1 MYKYS
6 IIVPIYNGEKYLE
19 RCVNSIIN
27 QTYTN
32 IELILINDGS
42 IDNTEKICKKY
53 SNNDDRVIYIKQDNY
68 GVSYSRN
75 NGIKNAT
82 GDYITFVDADDYINI
97 NTINELNKIISYNQ
111 CDILKYSYI
120 KESKWLKKSYKFSI
134 QKEKKILKDEY
145 VKEVIPYMFN
155 TFDLSNVWNAVFKIE
170 LIKDKKFDEKL
181 KYAED
186 FKFMIESTLNSK
198 SLYID
203 SRTFYHYVYNKNSTI
218 NSIKENDIKDRL
230 IDTIRSCMN
239 IQEKNNF
246 SDEVKIQIK
255 NRIKNSIMK
264 FCAYNV
270 SNKSYENY
278 LKHMKNILNDEDYKK
293 LEDKYYFL
301 FNEYIWKDIYEYNYY
316 RQIVKYNLKTKIKK
330 LLIN

>member
-19 RCVNSIIN
+19 RCINSIIN

-42 IDNTEKICKKY
+42 RDNTEEICERY

-134 QKEKKILKDEY
+134 QKDKKILKNEY

-170 LIKDKKFDEKL
+170 LIKDKRFDEEL
-181 KYAED
+181 KFGED

-203 SRTFYHYVYNKNSTI
+203 PRTFYHYVYNKNSTI
-218 NSIKENDIKDRL
+218 NSIKESYIKDRL
-230 IDTIRSCMN
+230 IDTIKSCMD
-239 IQEKNNF
+239 IQEKNRF
-246 SDEVKIQIK
+246 SDEIKIHIK

-264 FCAYNV
+264 FCAHNA

-278 LKHMKNILNDEDYKK
+278 LKHMKNILNDKDYKK

-301 FNEYIWKDIYEYNYY
+301 FNEYIWKDIYEYIYY